1 MTPRAEPIAADAPA
15 TDAAAAD
22 TATAPPAEN
31 PYWQRTLWGMVG
43 VQFVM
48 TLSFTILSPIMPL
61 FLPQLGVTRSS
72 SVDLWA
78 GVLTSVTPFIAAFVS
93 PLWGR
98 MADHKGRKLMV
109 LRSSLAISIFTTLM
123 GLAQSAWHLLA
134 LRALMGAF
142 AGFSAAAISLVASQV
157 PDRRLGYALGWLS
170 TGQLVGSLAGPLV
183 GGAIADLAHSYR
195 IPFLAAG
202 ALSFLAMLLAW
213 FFVPERFVRPTGA
226 IKRKAGFGA
235 IFAVFSG
242 ASGLGALVLVLLLAQ
257 FGVQA
262 VQPVVTLFVQQ
273 LVGNRP
279 ELATL
284 AGAAFSA
291 TGIADVLASPF
302 LGKRSDT
309 LGYRRVLLICLAGAA
324 LATVPQAFVQSYT
337 GFVIARFGLG
347 MFVGGILP
355 TANALIGRLAGPGQ
369 RGFVY
374 GITASAMFLGNA
386 LGPLS
391 GGVIA
396 ATIGIRF
403 VFLVTAALLTINL
416 VWVWFTVPAQV
427 EGS

>member
-1 MTPRAEPIAADAPA
+1 MTDRLRPTAAPA
-15 TDAAAAD
+15 EGLSETS
-22 TATAPPAEN
+22 P
-31 PYWQRTLWGMVG
+31 WQRTLWGMVG

-48 TLSFTILSPIMPL
+48 SLAFTILSPIMPL
-61 FLPQLGVTRSS
+61 YLPELGVQHRAAI
-72 SVDLWA
+72 DLWA
-78 GVLTSVTPFIAAFVS
+78 GALTSVTPLLAAFFS

-98 MADHKGRKLMV
+98 MADRKGRKLMV
-109 LRSSLAISIFTTLM
+109 LRSSLAIAIFTALM
-123 GLAQSAWHLLA
+123 GVAQTAWHLFA
-134 LRALMGAF
+134 LRAMMGVF
-142 AGFSAAAISLVASQV
+142 AGFSAAAITLVASQV
-157 PDRRLGYALGWLS
+157 PDRKLGFALGWLS
-170 TGQLVGSLAGPLV
+170 TGQLVGNLAGPLV
-183 GGAIADLAHSYR
+183 GGAIADLSGSYR
-195 IPFLAAG
+195 VPFLTAG
-202 ALSFLAMLLAW
+202 ALSFGAFLLAW
-213 FFVPERFVRPTGA
+213 AFVPEQFVPSNA
-226 IKRKAGFGA
+226 AAHRKPGLRGV
-235 IFAVFSG
+235 IAVFSA

-291 TGIADVLASPF
+291 TGIADVIASPF

-324 LATVPQAFVQSYT
+324 LATLPQAFVHSYT
-337 GFVIARFGLG
+337 GFVIGRFGVGL
-347 MFVGGILP
+347 FVGGILP
-355 TANALIGRLAGPGQ
+355 TANALIGRLAGAGQ

-374 GITASAMFLGNA
+374 GISASAMFLGSA

-403 VFLVTAALLTINL
+403 VFVVTASLLTINL

-427 EGS
+427 DEPGA